1 MLLADNQRFQNDLQR
16 YTAAI
21 DNLQDQQLK
30 SQSTRLL
37 NDLIQAVK
45 EMDNRY
51 IDMVYAKQL
60 PSMGNEMRDKI
71 TQIRRQLDQLIKT
84 S

>member
-1 MLLADNQRFQNDLQR
+1 MLQHNERFQNDLQK
-16 YTAAI
+16 YTIAI
-21 DNLQDQQLK
+21 DNLQDTQLK
-30 SQSTRLL
+30 SQATRLL

-45 EMDNRY
+45 ELDNRY
-51 IDMVYAKQL
+51 VDMVYAKQL

-71 TQIRRQLDQLIKT
+71 TQIRRQLDQLVKK